1 MSKQHEVVINLNE
14 YVTYEQKL
22 EVVESLMELLDLD
35 YEREDNLIRLRRN
48 NEDLLHLVMEEFDRT
63 HKK

>member
-14 YVTYEQKL
+14 YVTYHQKL
-22 EVVESLMELLDLD
+22 EVIESLMELLDLD
-35 YEREDNLIRLRRN
+35 YDREDNLIRLRRN